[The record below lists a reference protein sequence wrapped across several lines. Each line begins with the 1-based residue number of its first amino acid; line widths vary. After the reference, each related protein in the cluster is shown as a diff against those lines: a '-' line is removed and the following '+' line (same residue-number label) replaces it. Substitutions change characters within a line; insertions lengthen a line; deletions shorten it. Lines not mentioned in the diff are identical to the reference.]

1 MRIKKYGLALLLF
14 MSFLFI
20 PFGEASAEAKLDV
33 NATIGIE
40 NKVKYGTGLPL
51 VITVTNNGDDFS
63 GDLVLDAEVDYSI
76 GSALVYPFDI
86 AAGETKTL
94 HLYLEG
100 YSDNYN
106 NNGTKPDYIHFFKGG
121 VDKGN
126 KIGFSGKKSFSPSMY
141 DPSAQFVYT
150 LTENSDRL
158 SAFLRLRQYAT
169 YEVEVFHLNQL
180 KNYSLPEDGRELEL
194 ANVVAVDEFALS
206 DLSDKQ
212 QQALLDWVQKGGTL
226 LIGASDQ
233 VEASAGI
240 FAQYLPLKLS
250 NERVAVSKDTLK
262 SLSAGGNFSKD
273 IEVYKATENDGSK
286 RFMADGDTILV
297 SETTVGSGRVL
308 QTTFSLGDDPLAS
321 MDGYGKLI
329 NEILD
334 LSNPIMIGK
343 NNYSDSKFSMQQEW
357 RSINEL
363 FPSFEV
369 SITGLVVLIIIYILV
384 VGPILYFVLKRLD
397 RREAAWWIIPA
408 LAVVISLALFIIGG
422 RDRILQPQIQQMALF
437 KVNED
442 SSLTGY
448 YTNTLLTNRGGD
460 FTFDTDAN
468 TTVVGAKKD
477 DLNIST
483 GNLHEQSYVKQ
494 HATGSTITLKNLN
507 YWSVQSVVGQ
517 TNIEDA
523 GKLDIQL
530 TLENGKLQGTI
541 DNNFPFA
548 LKDVTVVSGFRH
560 YSLGEIEANGTLKVS
575 EDIKTKVLPGV
586 SMGTL
591 NYSQPQTKADLLPK
605 RLEYMDYSASLL
617 LQDERLP
624 MITAWSEEA
633 IVPITLDGNAEM
645 DTVSKFVQ
653 SFKPTIIMS
662 GAVDFSMNDF
672 EIELNPIDGMGY
684 AELVNSST
692 NMWFIGEGSYEGIFR
707 VASGIELSNI
717 NWTEIEIQHDTDMF
731 DIEILNK
738 QTNDYE
744 SIADKKQ
751 KLTEKVGQYI
761 NDDGEITLKITRAK
775 DLTGMEVLLPTLK
788 LKGEVQE

>member
-86 AAGETKTL
+86 GAGETKTL

-106 NNGTKPDYIHFFKGG
+106 NNGTKPDFIHFFEGG
-121 VDKGN
+121 VDNGK

-141 DPSAQFVYT
+141 DSSAKFVYT

-180 KNYSLPEDGRELEL
+180 KDYSLPEDGSELEL

-206 DLSDKQ
+206 DLSDEQ

-250 NERVAVSKDTLK
+250 NERVAVSKDMLK

-343 NNYSDSKFSMQQEW
+343 NNYYENKFSMQQEW

-397 RREAAWWIIPA
+397 KREAAWWIIPA

-517 TNIEDA
+517 TTIEDA

-617 LQDERLP
+617 LEDERLP

-653 SFKPTIIMS
+653 TFKPTIIMS
-662 GAVDFSMNDF
+662 GAVNFSMNDF

-744 SIADKKQ
+744 SITDKKQ

-761 NDDGEITLKITRAK
+761 NDDGEITLNITRAK
-775 DLTGMEVLLPTLK
+775 DLTGIEVLLPTLK